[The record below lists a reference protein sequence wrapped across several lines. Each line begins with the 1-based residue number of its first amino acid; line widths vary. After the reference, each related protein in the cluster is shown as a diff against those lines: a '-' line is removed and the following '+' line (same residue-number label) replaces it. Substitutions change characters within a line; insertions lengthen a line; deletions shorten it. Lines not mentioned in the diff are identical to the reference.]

1 MENDTIRGSG
11 PNTLV
16 DVWIDGKMRGVCVSR
31 GAIEADLGFRPD
43 QASAMTEKE
52 RCEFVR
58 THLAPI
64 IKAAAARL
72 RETDSASDTVLI
84 DTAQLA
90 PYAAGRGL
98 DRRKTDRRKAER
110 RKSDRPQAELPHPDR
125 RRGERRKTTRR
136 GRKDAKES

>member
-16 DVWIDGKMRGVCVSR
+16 DVWIDGKMRAVCVSR
-31 GAIEADLGFRPD
+31 GAIEAYLGLRPD
-43 QASAMTEKE
+43 QASAMTEQD

-64 IKAAAARL
+64 IKAAAGRL
-72 RETDSASDTVLI
+72 KETNSASDTVLI

-98 DRRKTDRRKAER
+98 DRRKTDRRKGDR
-110 RKSDRPQAELPHPDR
+110 RKQNRPESALPHPDR
-125 RRGERRKTTRR
+125 RRGERRTSNRR
-136 GRKDAKES
+136 TRKDAKES